1 MRILTWSLPR
11 SSLGL
16 LALVLLTQ
24 YPRTTFAQPAAA
36 SIKPGEPSVWGL
48 VASDVAAIV
57 EFPSPRVSWS
67 TILDSQPAKRFFDS
81 PLRKEARL
89 VTARKQ
95 LGQLNDAIAQQT
107 GASLSEQ
114 LLDVFDQQLVLAIY
128 SPPNKEAE
136 GVVLG
141 ATSDSKSLTRII
153 STWKSLD
160 KSSSFK
166 STTYR
171 SAEILERTGPT
182 TIYCVSLGQRFALTD
197 KLNRARQV
205 AELAEQQA
213 TGNNAANSAGLP
225 APQFSNADGALV
237 RAKVYSRRWDHLLD
251 PTPSGDPGEALLREA
266 WLLYEEWQITLD
278 WDNGP
283 LIRLAGTVTPA
294 EVARSWHQGWLANTK
309 LPSALSRVS
318 AEAALVVAGRWNLPA
333 VAKLF
338 IERSSKRD
346 LEEFEKG
353 RRLLRG
359 ATGGEDPLDRI
370 APAITGDWTMW
381 LAPAPLSGGKR
392 LPAKIVFDSLFP
404 PTDQPNPSLTRA
416 IDAYAQFA
424 MQAFSAMWNDDP
436 NRPEATVMTK
446 VAASS
451 SQSKGSEGQGIMR
464 TLTAMRQDIVT
475 VFASDKQLTWAGDE
489 ETLQQYLAAEVP
501 SRSPANA
508 PLLAVLNRLDPEA
521 SQLAVVNIKA
531 TRTWLVDQR
540 ALLTAWGK
548 TQLRLGPQFDEKFN
562 LLVESLELADW
573 LALTASITP
582 GRFQLSLGLIC
593 DP

>member
-1 MRILTWSLPR
+1 MRIVTWSLLR
-11 SSLGL
+11 FSLGL
-16 LALVLLTQ
+16 IALVLLAQ
-24 YPRTTFAQPAAA
+24 YPRTTFAQPPAA
-36 SIKPGEPSVWGL
+36 SIKPGEPNVWGL
-48 VASDVAAIV
+48 VANDVAAII
-57 EFPSPRVSWS
+57 EFPNPRASWS
-67 TILDSQPAKRFFDS
+67 TILGSQPAKRFFDS
-81 PLRKEARL
+81 PLRKDARL
-89 VTARKQ
+89 VTARRQ

-107 GASLSEQ
+107 GTLLSEQ
-114 LLDVFDQQLVLAIY
+114 LLDAFDQQLVLAIY

-141 ATSDSKSLTRII
+141 ATSDAKSLTRII
-153 STWKSLD
+153 NTWKALD

-166 STTYR
+166 STSYR

-197 KLNRARQV
+197 KLSRARQV

-213 TGNNAANSAGLP
+213 TGTTPNAYRLQP
-225 APQFSNADGALV
+225 PRFSNADRALV

-251 PTPSGDPGEALLREA
+251 PNPSGDPGEILLREA
-266 WLLYEEWQITLD
+266 WLLYEEWQITVD
-278 WDNGP
+278 WDTGP
-283 LIRLAGTVTPA
+283 IIRLAGIVPTA

-309 LPSALSRVS
+309 LPSALSRVP
-318 AEAALVVAGRWNLPA
+318 AEAALVLAGRWNLPA
-333 VAKLF
+333 VVKLF
-338 IERSSKRD
+338 LERSPKQD
-346 LEEFEKG
+346 LDEFEKG

-392 LPAKIVFDSLFP
+392 WPAKIVFDSLSP

-446 VAASS
+446 VVTSDSRA
-451 SQSKGSEGQGIMR
+451 KGSEGQGIVR
-464 TLTAMRQDIVT
+464 TLTALRQDIVA

-489 ETLQQYLAAEVP
+489 ETLQQYLAAEAP
-501 SRSPANA
+501 PRSPANG
-508 PLLAVLNRLDPEA
+508 PLHAVLNLLDPEA

-562 LLVESLELADW
+562 LLAESLELADW

-582 GRFQLSLGLIC
+582 DRFQLSLGLIC